1 MESETK
7 KTRIDKIENRLDYL
21 ESIAHI
27 PVNWEVKIK
36 SLEEAFERLY
46 NLIKIKIKD

>member
-1 MESETK
+1 MELETK
-7 KTRIDKIENRLDYL
+7 KTRIESIENRLDYL

-46 NLIKIKIKD
+46 NLITTKIKD

>member
-1 MESETK
+1 MESEAK
-7 KTRIDKIENRLDYL
+7 KNRMDSIENRLTYL
-21 ESIAHI
+21 ESIAHV

-46 NLIKIKIKD
+46 NLITTKIKD